1 MKKLVKLFVVACLL
15 VCMLIIDTYAIT
27 TGRWDFGSG
36 YRYAQKVAEE
46 MSQEQE
52 PVPEEEKSEI
62 PQSRMD
68 MLRLATAEQTESARA
83 NWKNYWNR
91 GR

>member
-15 VCMLIIDTYAIT
+15 VCMFIIDTYAIT
-27 TGRWDFGSG
+27 TGRWDFESG

-52 PVPEEEKSEI
+52 PEPEEEQPEV
-62 PQSRMD
+62 PQNQID
-68 MLRLATAEQTESARA
+68 LLRRAIAEQIAAAKAFWR
-83 NWKNYWNR
+83 NDWR
-91 GR
+91 R